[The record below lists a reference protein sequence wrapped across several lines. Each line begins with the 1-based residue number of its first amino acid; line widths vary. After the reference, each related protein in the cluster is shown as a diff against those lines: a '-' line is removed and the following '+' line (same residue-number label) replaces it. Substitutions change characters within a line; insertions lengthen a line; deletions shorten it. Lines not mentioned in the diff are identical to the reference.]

1 MASGRDFQ
9 LSDSYGA
16 PQAPP
21 QNYYNNP
28 GYDSNYPDYGNP
40 QRNPGSGGGLTSYNS
55 NSYYVGYTS
64 DLELCMKLGQV
75 ALIAFIILTI
85 FLLAFLLFKCCLEC
99 RSLSAGQQP
108 NFSKRT
114 LNQRYEINLDF
125 KKPIKPFST
134 FSFETEDEIDA
145 RGGPNNTSI
154 KTSST
159 TSDDR
164 RSLNRS
170 LPYYELNPPTK
181 VSKTPAALPTYAYS
195 ETQHNTTFE
204 SRIV

>member
-75 ALIAFIILTI
+75 ALIAFIILVI
-85 FLLAFLLFKCCLEC
+85 FVLVFLLFKCCLEC
-99 RSLSAGQQP
+99 RSLTSRQQP

-114 LNQRYEINLDF
+114 LNQR
-125 KKPIKPFST
+125 
-134 FSFETEDEIDA
+134 
-145 RGGPNNTSI
+145 
-154 KTSST
+154 
-159 TSDDR
+159 
-164 RSLNRS
+164 
-170 LPYYELNPPTK
+170 
-181 VSKTPAALPTYAYS
+181 
-195 ETQHNTTFE
+195 
-204 SRIV
+204 